1 MSDKEVAIDEV
12 SKSDDY
18 PPEEQGARRAEFLAG
33 IKEAMA
39 QVERGETYTVEE
51 MLKFVEEWARE

>member
-1 MSDKEVAIDEV
+1 MSDEEAAVDEVAQ
-12 SKSDDY
+12 SDNY

-33 IKEAMA
+33 IEEARR

-51 MLKFVEEWARE
+51 MLKFVEGWAHE